1 MQNEDKIMCKLPEFI
16 QGIATAKSA
25 SKQRREIVAK
35 EYLKLLDK
43 LGKQNGKD
51 KKFVRN
57 DFLDVNVYITMHE
70 SGKKAS
76 YTSAFN
82 WQSTY
87 AVKHLEQV
95 IKHAKQRNGE
105 PIYYSPKNTGKQ
117 QEFKYVNLA
126 KLYYDFVDER
136 LDYMNFTVKLTLG
149 IKSDG
154 RHIQYSVNKIEIQK

>member
-1 MQNEDKIMCKLPEFI
+1 MQNEDKIIYELPEFI

-25 SKQRREIVAK
+25 SKQRREIIAK

-51 KKFVRN
+51 KKFVHN

-87 AVKHLEQV
+87 AVAFAYL
-95 IKHAKQRNGE
+95 R
-105 PIYYSPKNTGKQ
+105 
-117 QEFKYVNLA
+117 
-126 KLYYDFVDER
+126 
-136 LDYMNFTVKLTLG
+136 
-149 IKSDG
+149 
-154 RHIQYSVNKIEIQK
+154 